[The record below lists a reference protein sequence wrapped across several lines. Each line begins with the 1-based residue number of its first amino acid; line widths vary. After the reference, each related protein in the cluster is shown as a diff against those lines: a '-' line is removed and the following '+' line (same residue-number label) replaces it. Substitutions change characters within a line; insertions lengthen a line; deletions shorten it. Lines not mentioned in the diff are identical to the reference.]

1 MRPVQYIRIHQIR
14 PFRMIFH
21 IKLINDYHGFR
32 NFIHVSS
39 QEILSESDFNCYIK
53 ICIILFHFPFAKNV
67 KESPKRADAFK
78 SKLENAGGK
87 LIETYYTFG
96 KYDGVSI
103 VEAPNDEALMSCLL
117 SVESQGNA
125 RSVTLKAFSYDEA
138 TKIIQNIQ
146 Q

>member
-1 MRPVQYIRIHQIR
+1 LLLALFLLLLSYDI
-14 PFRMIFH
+14 FRDTNDKVIFYSF
-21 IKLINDYHGFR
+21 LFTFMSFY
-32 NFIHVSS
+32 
-39 QEILSESDFNCYIK
+39 
-53 ICIILFHFPFAKNV
+53 IILWNYTDQGIKNV
-67 KESPKRADAFK
+67 KESPKRVNIFK

-117 SVESQGNA
+117 SIGSQGNA
-125 RSVTLKAFSYDEA
+125 RTVTLKAFTYEDAS
-138 TKIIQNIQ
+138 KIMENIQ

>member
-1 MRPVQYIRIHQIR
+1 MSFY
-14 PFRMIFH
+14 
-21 IKLINDYHGFR
+21 
-32 NFIHVSS
+32 
-39 QEILSESDFNCYIK
+39 
-53 ICIILFHFPFAKNV
+53 IILWNYTDQGIKNV
-67 KESPKRADAFK
+67 KDSPKRVNIFK
-78 SKLENAGGK
+78 SKLENAGGR
-87 LIETYYTFG
+87 LIDTYYTFG

>member
-1 MRPVQYIRIHQIR
+1 MSFY
-14 PFRMIFH
+14 
-21 IKLINDYHGFR
+21 
-32 NFIHVSS
+32 
-39 QEILSESDFNCYIK
+39 
-53 ICIILFHFPFAKNV
+53 IILWNYTNEGIKNV
-67 KESPKRADAFK
+67 KESPNRADAFK

-87 LIETYYTFG
+87 LIDTYYTFG

-103 VEAPNDEALMSCLL
+103 VEAPTDETLMSVLL
-117 SVESQGNA
+117 SVESQGKT

>member
-1 MRPVQYIRIHQIR
+1 MSFY
-14 PFRMIFH
+14 
-21 IKLINDYHGFR
+21 
-32 NFIHVSS
+32 
-39 QEILSESDFNCYIK
+39 
-53 ICIILFHFPFAKNV
+53 IILWNYTDQGIKNV
-67 KESPKRADAFK
+67 RESPKRVNIFK
-78 SKLENAGGK
+78 SKLENIGGK

-96 KYDGVSI
+96 KYDGISI

-138 TKIIQNIQ
+138 SKIMQNLQ

>member
-1 MRPVQYIRIHQIR
+1 MLLALFLLLLSYDI
-14 PFRMIFH
+14 FRDTNDKVIFYSF
-21 IKLINDYHGFR
+21 LFTFMSFY
-32 NFIHVSS
+32 
-39 QEILSESDFNCYIK
+39 
-53 ICIILFHFPFAKNV
+53 IILWNYTDQGIKNV
-67 KESPKRADAFK
+67 KDSPKRVNIFK

-117 SVESQGNA
+117 SIGSQGNA
-125 RSVTLKAFSYDEA
+125 RTITLKAFTYEDAS
-138 TKIIQNIQ
+138 KIMENIQ